1 MSAIEP
7 SESPDQRAFTA
18 DANAPS
24 FKAGVLRQDWTIDRV
39 NWPIVQI
46 TIAAAPRKDGP
57 DGFMLRCDFTNY
69 PAAAPTATP
78 WDVTRDAP
86 LTETQRPK
94 GEDVGMVFR
103 SNWEEGR
110 ALYCGYDRVALAGH
124 PNWMSEH
131 PNTTWTVD
139 RDLTWWVSR
148 VWDLL
153 NSDDY
158 EGI

>member
-7 SESPDQRAFTA
+7 SDPPDRRAFTA

-24 FKAGVLRQDWTIDRV
+24 FKAGVVRNDWTIDSV
-39 NWPIVQI
+39 SWPIVQI
-46 TIAAAPRKDGP
+46 TIAAAPRERGP
-57 DGFMLRCDFTNY
+57 DGFTLRCDFTNY
-69 PAAAPTATP
+69 PADAPTATP
-78 WDVTRDAP
+78 WDVTHDAV
-86 LTETQRPK
+86 LTESQRPK

-110 ALYCGYDRVALAGH
+110 ALYAGYDRVALVGH
-124 PNWMSEH
+124 PNWVTEH
-131 PNTTWTVD
+131 PTTTWTSD
-139 RDLTWWVSR
+139 RDLTWWISR
-148 VWDLL
+148 IWDLL

>member
-1 MSAIEP
+1 MTALEP
-7 SESPDQRAFTA
+7 SDPPDLRAFRA

-24 FKAGVLRQDWTIDRV
+24 FRAGVVRNDWSINRV
-39 NWPIVQI
+39 SWPIVLI
-46 TIAAAPRKDGP
+46 TIAAAPRENGP
-57 DGFMLRCDFTNY
+57 DGFTLRCDFTNY
-69 PAAAPTATP
+69 PADAPTASP
-78 WDVTRDAP
+78 WDVTRDTA
-86 LTETQRPK
+86 LTESQRPK

-110 ALYCGYDRVALAGH
+110 ALYAGYDRIALVGH
-124 PNWMSEH
+124 PNWVTEH
-131 PNTTWTVD
+131 PNAIWTSD

-148 VWDLL
+148 IWDLL